1 VGDERREMSSVDS
14 YYDDSGEGGSG
25 WPEFAAVLLF
35 ALGFFRII
43 SAIAYFAD
51 SRRIDDLSGGLF
63 GDQIWAWGLW
73 DLGIAA
79 LAFFAG
85 MSLIKGGTFGRI
97 VAYAWA
103 ALAIV
108 QGFSTIQRAPW
119 YSAFAI
125 ALAVMIIYGL
135 ARTPR
140 RARA

>member
-1 VGDERREMSSVDS
+1 MSAVDS
-14 YYDDSGEGGSG
+14 YYEDGEGGSG

-35 ALGFFRII
+35 ALGFFRVI

-51 SRRIDDLSGGLF
+51 SRKIDDLSGGLF
-63 GDQIWAWGLW
+63 GDQIWVWGLW
-73 DLGIAA
+73 DLAIAA
-79 LAFFAG
+79 LAIFAG
-85 MSLIKGGTFGRI
+85 MSLIKGGAFGRI

-108 QGFSTIQRAPW
+108 QGFTTIERAPW

-125 ALAVMIIYGL
+125 ALAVMVIYGL

-140 RARA
+140 RAGT